1 MSTHSRR
8 RSLSE
13 SSYSALKME
22 DDPSFT
28 LPCNELVDDH
38 HPLLLSKSHG
48 GDRFAAMEQRSKSES
63 LICTAQ
69 GIVFQDTKCQEYGS
83 KLNNLVA
90 LAADSSSSQSN
101 VVLAKKALRYRKVLE
116 RHRFIV

>member
-13 SSYSALKME
+13 SSFSAVKVE
-22 DDPSFT
+22 EDPSFT
-28 LPCNELVDDH
+28 LPSDALVDDH
-38 HPLLLSKSHG
+38 HPLLLSGHHS

-69 GIVFQDTKCQEYGS
+69 GIVFQDTKSQEYRS

-116 RHRFIV
+116 RHRFNV